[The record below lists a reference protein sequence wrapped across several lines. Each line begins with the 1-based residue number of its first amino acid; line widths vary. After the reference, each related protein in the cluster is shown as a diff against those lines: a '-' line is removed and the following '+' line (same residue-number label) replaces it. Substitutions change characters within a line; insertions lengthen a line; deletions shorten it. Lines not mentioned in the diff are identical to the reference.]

1 MVKMEDKTIERLY
14 IASLIV
20 ILIIASLYFNN
31 PNNYTLILSVI
42 SFLAGIITPTKF
54 IKEQILNNKESG

>member
-20 ILIIASLYFNN
+20 ILIIFSLYFNN
-31 PNNYTLILSVI
+31 PNTYTLIYAVI
-42 SFLAGIITPTKF
+42 SYLAGIITPTKF
-54 IKEQILNNKESG
+54 IKDKIFNNGD